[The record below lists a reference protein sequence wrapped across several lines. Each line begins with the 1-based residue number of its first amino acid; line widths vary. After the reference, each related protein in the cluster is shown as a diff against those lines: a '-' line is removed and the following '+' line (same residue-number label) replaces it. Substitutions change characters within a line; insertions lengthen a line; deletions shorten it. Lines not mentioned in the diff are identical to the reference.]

1 MNRFTGML
9 MVGYS
14 WGQTMMYAVPP
25 DEIWGINFRYLNYLI
40 PLAGALGKY
49 IILWFMHVQWKYIQN
64 IVSFGI
70 VRNRRAHCFAEGTK
84 GPFLGY

>member
-14 WGQTMMYAVPP
+14 WGQMMLYAVPP

-40 PLAGALGKY
+40 PLAAALGNVFLVISPSDIIADIY
-49 IILWFMHVQWKYIQN
+49 IV
-64 IVSFGI
+64 IV
-70 VRNRRAHCFAEGTK
+70 
-84 GPFLGY
+84 